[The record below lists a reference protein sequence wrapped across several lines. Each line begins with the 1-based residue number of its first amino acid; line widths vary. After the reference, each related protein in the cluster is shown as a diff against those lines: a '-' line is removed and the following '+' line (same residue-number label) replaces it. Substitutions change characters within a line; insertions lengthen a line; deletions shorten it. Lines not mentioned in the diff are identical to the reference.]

1 MKYGCVQFNPT
12 IGQVQNNIEKLSLLL
27 KKNEDALRSV
37 DLLVF
42 PELVLSGYNFKNSSE
57 IEPFLEDIKDETSP
71 SLSFAKTV
79 AEQYRCYTVIGFPEI
94 QQVKDQKS
102 YFNSTALVS
111 PQAKLLKVY
120 QKHFLYDTDKTWAKQ
135 GKGFMYDESLPD
147 LGPISMAICMDI
159 NPKDFTAPFEKFEY
173 GNFIKDQIMKECSS
187 IDSEKQR
194 SPVIALSMA
203 WLLCDSNCLA
213 VPQPDLMNVK
223 YWVAR
228 LSPLVDME
236 KDCTLLIAN
245 RWGEERDVTFAG
257 SSCILRLGHG
267 KAVVHSLLTATEDNI
282 AFAEIND

>member
-12 IGQVQNNIEKLSLLL
+12 IGKIQNNVEKLFSLL
-27 KKNEDALRSV
+27 KKNEEHLRSV

-57 IEPFLEDIKDETSP
+57 IEPFLEDVKNEKSP
-71 SLSFAKTV
+71 SLSFAKSV
-79 AEQYRCYTVIGFPEI
+79 AEQYRCYTIIGFPEI
-94 QQVKDQKS
+94 QKFDDQTS
-102 YFNSTALVS
+102 YYNSTALVS
-111 PQAKLLKVY
+111 PQAKLLRIY
-120 QKHFLYDTDKTWAKQ
+120 QKHFLYDTDKTWATE
-135 GKGFMYDESLPD
+135 GKGFMYDDSLPE

-173 GNFIKDQIMKECSS
+173 ANFIKDQMMKESS
-187 IDSEKQR
+187 ILNSKKQM
-194 SPVIALSMA
+194 PPLIALSMA
-203 WLLCDSNCLA
+203 WLLCDSDCLT

-245 RWGEERDVTFAG
+245 RWGQERDVTFAG
-257 SSCILRLGHG
+257 SSCILRIGHG
-267 KAVVHSLLTATEDNI
+267 KAVVHSLLNATEDNI